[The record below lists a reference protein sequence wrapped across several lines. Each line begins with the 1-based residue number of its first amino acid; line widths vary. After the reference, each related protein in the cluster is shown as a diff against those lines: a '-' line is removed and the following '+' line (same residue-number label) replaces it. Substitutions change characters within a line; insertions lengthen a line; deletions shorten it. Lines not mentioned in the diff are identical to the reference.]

1 MIPIKTS
8 QEIEKIRIGGH
19 ILSLILDE
27 LEDMVKP
34 GEATIGLDEAAE
46 AAMHKFKVI
55 SAFKGYRGYPANI
68 CVSVNEEVV
77 HGIPGQRRL
86 RDGDIASID
95 MGIKFDGFFLDMAK
109 TFAVS
114 KIDAARQRLLDAA
127 SGSLEEAIKQL
138 KVGHRL
144 SEASCSVQ
152 RFVEEKGFSV
162 VRDFVGHGIGR
173 QLHEEPQI
181 PNFKTSESGPLL
193 ENGMVLAIE
202 PMINMGTWE
211 VEVLQDG
218 WTAVTKDKK
227 PSAHF
232 EHTIAIWD
240 GAPQVLTQ

>member
-1 MIPIKTS
+1 M
-8 QEIEKIRIGGH
+8 RRGGH

-27 LEDMVKP
+27 LRDMVKP
-34 GEATIGLDEAAE
+34 GLATIELDEAAL
-46 AAMHKFKVI
+46 AAMSKLKVV

-86 RDGDIASID
+86 IEGDIVSID
-95 MGIKFDGFFLDMAK
+95 IGIKLDGFFSDMAK
-109 TFAVS
+109 TFAVGS
-114 KIDAARQRLLDAA
+114 IDASKQRLMDATW
-127 SGSLEEAIKQL
+127 GSLEEAIKYL
-138 KVGHRL
+138 KIGHRL

-181 PNFKTSESGPLL
+181 PNFKTSESGPLI

-211 VEVLQDG
+211 VVILRDG

-232 EHTIAIWD
+232 EHSIAIWD
-240 GAPQVLTQ
+240 NEPQVLTK

>member
-8 QEIEKIRIGGH
+8 QEIEEMRRGSH
-19 ILSLILDE
+19 ILTLILDE
-27 LEDMVKP
+27 LEGMLKP
-34 GEATIGLDEAAE
+34 GLATIGLEEASE

-86 RDGDIASID
+86 IDGDIVSID
-95 MGIKFDGFFLDMAK
+95 IGIKLDGFFSDMAK
-109 TFAVS
+109 TFAVGS
-114 KIDAARQRLLDAA
+114 IDASKQRLLDVTL
-127 SGSLEEAIKQL
+127 GSLEEAIKQL
-138 KVGHRL
+138 KVGRRL

-181 PNFKTSESGPLL
+181 PNFKTSECGPLL

>member
-8 QEIEKIRIGGH
+8 QEIEKMRQGGH
-19 ILSLILDE
+19 ILSIILDE

-34 GEATIGLDEAAE
+34 GLATIGLDEAAL
-46 AAMHKFKVI
+46 AAMHKFQAI

-86 RDGDIASID
+86 RDGDIVSID
-95 MGIKFDGFFLDMAK
+95 IGIKLDGFFSDMAK
-109 TFAVS
+109 TFAVGS
-114 KIDAARQRLLDAA
+114 IDASKQRLLDATL
-127 SGSLEEAIKQL
+127 GSLQEAIKQL
-138 KVGHRL
+138 KVGRRL
-144 SEASCSVQ
+144 SEVSCCVQ

-181 PNFKTSESGPLL
+181 PNFKTQDAGPLL

-240 GAPQVLTQ
+240 GEPQVLTQ

>member
-1 MIPIKTS
+1 M
-8 QEIEKIRIGGH
+8 
-19 ILSLILDE
+19 SLILDE
-27 LEDMVKP
+27 LAVMVWP
-34 GEATIGLDEAAE
+34 GLATIELDEAAV
-46 AAMHKFKVI
+46 AVMRKFDVV
-55 SAFKGYRGYPANI
+55 SAFKGYRGYPGNI

-77 HGIPGQRRL
+77 HGIPGQRIL
-86 RDGDIASID
+86 KDGDIVSID
-95 MGIKFDGFFLDMAK
+95 IGIKLDGFFSDMAK
-109 TFAVS
+109 TFAVG
-114 KIDAARQRLLDAA
+114 KIDAAKQSLLDATK
-127 SGSLEEAIKQL
+127 GSLEEAIKQL
-138 KVGHRL
+138 KIGHRL

-152 RFVEEKGFSV
+152 RFVEAKGFSV
-162 VRDFVGHGIGR
+162 VRDFVGHGIGK

-181 PNFKTSESGPLL
+181 PNFKTSEPGPLI

-240 GAPQVLTQ
+240 GAPQVLTK

>member
-8 QEIEKIRIGGH
+8 QEIEKMRRGGH
-19 ILSLILDE
+19 ILFLILNE
-27 LEDMVKP
+27 LEGMVKP
-34 GEATIGLDEAAE
+34 GLATIGLDEAAE
-46 AAMHKFKVI
+46 AAMSKFKAI

-77 HGIPGQRRL
+77 HGIPGPRRL
-86 RDGDIASID
+86 RDGDIVSID
-95 MGIKFDGFFLDMAK
+95 IGIKLDGFYSDMAK
-109 TFAVS
+109 TFAVGS
-114 KIDAARQRLLDAA
+114 IDASRQSLLDATL
-127 SGSLEEAIKQL
+127 GSLEEAIKHL
-138 KVGHRL
+138 KIDRRL

-152 RFVEEKGFSV
+152 RFVEAKGFSV
-162 VRDFVGHGIGR
+162 VRDFVGHGIGI
-173 QLHEEPQI
+173 QLHEDPQI

-211 VEVLQDG
+211 IEVLQDG
-218 WTAVTKDKK
+218 WTAVTKDRK

-240 GAPQVLTQ
+240 GEPQVLTK